1 MVTKYRN
8 EKCECNGIKFDS
20 KAERLRYMELS
31 RLERFE
37 IIQGLVLQ
45 PRFTLLEKFESNG
58 NKYRAIEYVADFRYF
73 ENGNDI
79 VEDVKGKETPEYK
92 IKRKLFLEQRDRD
105 VFGGQIVFRE
115 LRLKRNT
122 WEVKEL

>member
-1 MVTKYRN
+1 
-8 EKCECNGIKFDS
+8 
-20 KAERLRYMELS
+20 MELY
-31 RLERFE
+31 RLERFG

-79 VEDVKGKETPEYK
+79 VEDVKGKETQEYK

-105 VFGGQIVFRE
+105 IFGGQIVFRE

-122 WEVKEL
+122 WEVTEL